1 MTAWLRRVLR
11 RPPTIADCI
20 RAALAAPC
28 EPLRAPDPTRG
39 DPYAGV
45 VTGPELVA
53 RTLQNRSAHHTRW
66 VDDEE
71 PFPVTFG
78 PFVNPYD
85 EGGEAA

>member
-1 MTAWLRRVLR
+1 MNRWLRRLFR

-20 RAALAAPC
+20 RAARTAPC

-45 VTGPELVA
+45 VTGPQLVD
-53 RTLQNRSAHHTRW
+53 RTRW
-66 VDDEE
+66 ITAQHHARYRNDTG
-71 PFPVTFG
+71 FPVTFG

-85 EGGEAA
+85 EGDAA